1 MANISETI
9 AKIAFK
15 SSKEAS
21 FSLIYE
27 SEQKKPLIIRISY
40 KL

>member
-15 SSKEAS
+15 SSKDAS
-21 FSLIYE
+21 LSSIYE
-27 SEQKKPLIIRISY
+27 SEHKKPSIIRISY
-40 KL
+40 IV